1 MFNAEKKC
9 RRIKSGRIPFY
20 PEAALWI
27 RRSQVYRSLIRYH
40 DGLIR
45 NHGNLKRTA
54 RRCGIER
61 CFELSVED
69 ILFRLTACIQKCN
82 YYRRNG
88 KHYHRKHLNSCLAR
102 ARDKDDSDKER
113 EILAVIQREKD
124 WSFWRRINYV
134 MRKARNGSVRRV
146 LVEDDTEGTLMEFTT
161 KEAVEEAIFTNI
173 HRKRFYLAET
183 APACNGRLCGLFGYN
198 AATVTAE
205 RILNGSY
212 DYPDDFDQATR
223 EICEECAKIRLKIP
237 KDSMNLTITS
247 DDWMRQWK
255 GRREAT
261 SSSESGLHFG
271 HYIAGYASEQVAHLH
286 ALKSTL
292 VINNGVVMER
302 WARGLSVML
311 EKLFGCALITK
322 LRSILLM
329 EADFNATN
337 KIVYGDRMLH
347 NVRKYKMMPEEIYS
361 EKNRLADN
369 GTLVKVLF
377 YDIVRQTRLLAGISA
392 VDADNCYDRIAH
404 PIASLAFQVLGVKK
418 EACESIFTTIQ
429 NMKFFLRTRYGDST
443 EFASATGDIKTQG
456 MCQGNGAAPAGWT
469 VDGIAII
476 NAHKQKGHGIHL
488 RSPISNKIIHLAGTL
503 FVDDTDVEHL
513 DMNKSETREET
524 HNAL

>member
-1 MFNAEKKC
+1 M
-9 RRIKSGRIPFY
+9 G
-20 PEAALWI
+20 
-27 RRSQVYRSLIRYH
+27 
-40 DGLIR
+40 
-45 NHGNLKRTA
+45 
-54 RRCGIER
+54 
-61 CFELSVED
+61 
-69 ILFRLTACIQKCN
+69 
-82 YYRRNG
+82 
-88 KHYHRKHLNSCLAR
+88 
-102 ARDKDDSDKER
+102 
-113 EILAVIQREKD
+113 
-124 WSFWRRINYV
+124 
-134 MRKARNGSVRRV
+134 KARNGSVRRV
-146 LVEDDTEGTLMEFTT
+146 LVEDDAEGTLMEFTT
-161 KEAVEEAIFTNI
+161 KEAVEEAIFNNI

-183 APACNGRLCGLFGYN
+183 APACNGRLRGLFGYN

-212 DYPDDFDQATR
+212 EYPDDFDQATR

-237 KDSMNLTITS
+237 KDSMNLSITS

-271 HYIAGYASEQVAHLH
+271 HYIAGCASEQVAHLH

-361 EKNRLADN
+361 EKNRLADD

-377 YDIVRQTRLLAGISA
+377 YDIVRQTRLPAGISA
-392 VDADNCYDRIAH
+392 VDADNCWCGARQCG
-404 PIASLAFQVLGVKK
+404 SL
-418 EACESIFTTIQ
+418 SNT
-429 NMKFFLRTRYGDST
+429 
-443 EFASATGDIKTQG
+443 
-456 MCQGNGAAPAGWT
+456 APAPPLVFSVPFFYIRRARRDATTSHNTKKPAKHRDHGGRAALLSSDVELMVRHNRT
-469 VDGIAII
+469 CGRPVHGVGR
-476 NAHKQKGHGIHL
+476 GHG
-488 RSPISNKIIHLAGTL
+488 
-503 FVDDTDVEHL
+503 
-513 DMNKSETREET
+513 
-524 HNAL
+524 

>member
-1 MFNAEKKC
+1 MSAPHLN
-9 RRIKSGRIPFY
+9 
-20 PEAALWI
+20 
-27 RRSQVYRSLIRYH
+27 
-40 DGLIR
+40 D
-45 NHGNLKRTA
+45 
-54 RRCGIER
+54 
-61 CFELSVED
+61 
-69 ILFRLTACIQKCN
+69 
-82 YYRRNG
+82 RRNG
-88 KHYHRKHLNSCLAR
+88 KHYRRKHLNNCLAR

-124 WSFWRRINYV
+124 RSFWRRINYT
-134 MRKARNGSVRRV
+134 MGKARNGSVRRV
-146 LVEDDTEGTLMEFTT
+146 LVEDDGAEGTLLEFVT
-161 KEAVEEAIFTNI
+161 KEAVEEAIFNNI
-173 HRKRFYLAET
+173 HRKQFYLAET
-183 APACNGRLCGLFGYN
+183 APACNGRLRGLFGYN

-212 DYPDDFDQATR
+212 EYPEDFDQATR

-247 DDWMRQWK
+247 KDWMQQWK
-255 GRREAT
+255 GRRETT

-271 HYIAGYASEQVAHLH
+271 HYIAGGTSEQVAHLH

-361 EKNRLADN
+361 EKNRLADD

-377 YDIVRQTRLLAGISA
+377 YDIV
-392 VDADNCYDRIAH
+392 
-404 PIASLAFQVLGVKK
+404 
-418 EACESIFTTIQ
+418 
-429 NMKFFLRTRYGDST
+429 
-443 EFASATGDIKTQG
+443 
-456 MCQGNGAAPAGWT
+456 
-469 VDGIAII
+469 
-476 NAHKQKGHGIHL
+476 
-488 RSPISNKIIHLAGTL
+488 
-503 FVDDTDVEHL
+503 
-513 DMNKSETREET
+513 
-524 HNAL
+524 